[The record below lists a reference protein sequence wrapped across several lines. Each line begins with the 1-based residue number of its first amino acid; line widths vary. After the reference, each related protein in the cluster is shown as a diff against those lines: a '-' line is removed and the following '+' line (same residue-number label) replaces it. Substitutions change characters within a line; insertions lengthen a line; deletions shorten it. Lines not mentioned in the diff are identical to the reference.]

1 MDIKEKNKVKIRND
15 TPGTSQMAQCLRLHT
30 SMSGSSHFI
39 TGQGIKVPQA
49 AKRGQKTKTKQKS
62 SKVL

>member
-1 MDIKEKNKVKIRND
+1 
-15 TPGTSQMAQCLRLHT
+15 
-30 SMSGSSHFI
+30 MSGSSNFI

-49 AKRGQKTKTKQKS
+49 AQRGQKTKTKQKS